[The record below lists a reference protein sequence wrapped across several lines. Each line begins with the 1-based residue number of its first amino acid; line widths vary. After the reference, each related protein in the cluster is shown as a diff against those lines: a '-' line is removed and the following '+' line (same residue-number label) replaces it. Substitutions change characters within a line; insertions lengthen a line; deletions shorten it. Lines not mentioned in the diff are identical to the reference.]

1 MSDELEQERN
11 ALLERMHASRNTY
24 RSELVHTEET
34 EETEEPGRRATTD
47 AFPRSQTFKFIT
59 RHPYS
64 TSLGLLAAL
73 IVLPRKPLGRAVKG
87 GIALA
92 AGVLGT
98 SAKTLMMRQVLPSV
112 VRSLRSRNRVK

>member
-1 MSDELEQERN
+1 MSELEQERN
-11 ALLERMHASRNTY
+11 ALLERMHASRKNY
-24 RSELVHTEET
+24 RSELVHTEES
-34 EETEEPGRRATTD
+34 GQTTTAD
-47 AFPRSQTFKFIT
+47 AFPRSRTFKFIT

-73 IVLPRKPLGRAVKG
+73 AVLPRKPLGRAVKG

-92 AGVLGT
+92 AGVLGN

-112 VRSLRSRNRVK
+112 VHSLRSRNRVK

>member
-11 ALLERMHASRNTY
+11 ALLERMHASRNNY
-24 RSELVHTEET
+24 RSELVHT

-73 IVLPRKPLGRAVKG
+73 LVLPRKPLGRAVKG

-92 AGVLGT
+92 AGVLGN

>member
-1 MSDELEQERN
+1 MSNELEQERN
-11 ALLERMHASRNTY
+11 ALLERMHASRNSY

-34 EETEEPGRRATTD
+34 EEPGRRSAID
-47 AFPRSQTFKFIT
+47 AFPRSQTFKFVT

-73 IVLPRKPLGRAVKG
+73 AVLPRKPLSRVVKG

-92 AGVLGT
+92 AGMLGS
-98 SAKTLMMRQVLPSV
+98 SAKTLIVRQVLPSV
-112 VRSLRSRNRVK
+112 VGSLRSRHRVK